1 MSKSPPLVASL
12 LLLSLTGCGPSNSG
26 SATNQPG
33 APSAAEDESA
43 ADAAVKK
50 LNGKTVRDVAGK
62 GVIVTEVDFTRV
74 PVTDAD
80 LSVLA
85 GTEHL
90 HKLNLAGT
98 KVTDAGLKAL
108 SDLGELQEL
117 QLGGTAVTDAG
128 MKDLAG

>member
-50 LNGKTVRDVAGK
+50 LNGKTVAMSQARASSSPRW
-62 GVIVTEVDFTRV
+62 TSPEF
-74 PVTDAD
+74 P
-80 LSVLA
+80 
-85 GTEHL
+85 
-90 HKLNLAGT
+90 
-98 KVTDAGLKAL
+98 
-108 SDLGELQEL
+108 
-117 QLGGTAVTDAG
+117 
-128 MKDLAG
+128 